1 MYPSLFEGRQLLKIS
16 KRLKMYEFISIS
28 KMSVF
33 LYSYFALL
41 IMFFTTV
48 WSFIKALDIF
58 KGWK

>member
-1 MYPSLFEGRQLLKIS
+1 
-16 KRLKMYEFISIS
+16 MYEFISIS

-48 WSFIKALDIF
+48 WSFMKALDIF
-58 KGWK
+58 KGWKNV